1 MRFVG
6 ILLDYEVFLG
16 LRFLISL
23 TTKGFVTLLEIE
35 VRLLYLISMIF
46 DARNT
51 GMMFKVFN
59 D

>member
-6 ILLDYEVFLG
+6 ISLDYEVFLG

-46 DARNT
+46 NARNT

>member
-6 ILLDYEVFLG
+6 ISLDYEVFLG